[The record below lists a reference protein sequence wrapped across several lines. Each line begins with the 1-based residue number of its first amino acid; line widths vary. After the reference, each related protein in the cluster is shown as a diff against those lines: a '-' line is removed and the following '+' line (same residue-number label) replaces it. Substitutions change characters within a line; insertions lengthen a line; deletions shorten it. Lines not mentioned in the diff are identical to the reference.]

1 MNKNY
6 LMELPLEI
14 FQLRLKS
21 LSLFGNPMQRIKI
34 KIYEQCQGWRD
45 TLDLSYERI
54 GTETPILRVCVSHVA
69 CVLIRT

>member
-1 MNKNY
+1 
-6 LMELPLEI
+6 MELPLEI

-54 GTETPILRVCVSHVA
+54 GTVPNANVTCVRVALRVVY
-69 CVLIRT
+69 